1 MKITGKFLLR
11 LTFTLFLLIRSIALS
26 AQRIDISQNLMLS
39 PVQATAQNKLEL
51 QRQIQLNSNPKEGDG
66 IILPDGFVAVWRSTS
81 DWLSFDQNKFNNAD
95 QYLTYGYQN
104 VTLQQ
109 PASVRINL
117 STSSLWKAWING
129 SEISSTVNW
138 PIVDLPVDSNFFIQL
153 EGKFTDLS
161 FSSNLRFVVE
171 TMLLRGIVRDRW
183 GKPIEK
189 ATIQPQSGYDQNTQY
204 SNR

>member
-1 MKITGKFLLR
+1 
-11 LTFTLFLLIRSIALS
+11 LLIRSISLS

-39 PVQATAQNKLEL
+39 PVQATEQNKLEL

-66 IILPDGFVAVWRSTS
+66 IILPDGGVAVWRSTS

-129 SEISSTVNW
+129 SEISSTKKW
-138 PIVDLPVDSNFFIQL
+138 PIVDLPVESNFFIQL
-153 EGKFTDLS
+153 EGKVTDLS
-161 FSSNLRFVVE
+161 FSSDLRSVVE

-189 ATIQPQSGYDQNTQY
+189 ATIQPQSGYDQNTSTQTD
-204 SNR
+204 SEGNSAFKCGL